1 MPSGSSG
8 VPADQDAREF
18 VIVLRE
24 GKSPTTEWPHER
36 GSAMHLEGSTDMPRI
51 ELVSVDT
58 ASAWPID
65 DFRSDSRLGLSDW
78 S

>member
-1 MPSGSSG
+1 M
-8 VPADQDAREF
+8 
-18 VIVLRE
+18 LRR

-65 DFRSDSRLGLSDW
+65 DFRLTLTRTFGLDMTRRC
-78 S
+78 